1 MLTVKFLFQGN
12 VLQTA
17 KDDAEHNRKDLI
29 DAVSSIVEG
38 TKETGEDVVIVIPDK
53 DTLLVQVCIE
63 LGVHFIFESD
73 EVFKELVEEKV
84 KEAAKEAAKELSD
97 EVKNEEQ
104 KEDNEEQMDKD
115 INNLK
120 EEIEGIFKILSKDK
134 IKKILNDE
142 ASVAYDTL
150 GNILCGEIKEL
161 EELTGC
167 SNSLS
172 ERVQELKNNLDT
184 KVKTVEGK
192 YANVKKVMYKIGS
205 LILQVAK
212 VVLGI
217 CKFAFD
223 TVTITGTA
231 VARTGVFAANE
242 IKYAGKTIARSFKS
256 NVLGR
261 K

>member
-17 KDDAEHNRKDLI
+17 KNDAEHNKKDLI

-38 TKETGEDVVIVIPDK
+38 TKETGEDVVVVIPDK

-84 KEAAKEAAKELSD
+84 KEAAKELSD

-104 KEDNEEQMDKD
+104 KEDNEDQMDKD

-161 EELTGC
+161 EGLTGC

-261 K
+261 R

>member
-17 KDDAEHNRKDLI
+17 KNDAEHNRKDLI

-38 TKETGEDVVIVIPDK
+38 TKETGEDVVVVIPDK

-84 KEAAKEAAKELSD
+84 KEAAKELSD

-104 KEDNEEQMDKD
+104 KEDNEDQMDKD

-161 EELTGC
+161 EGLTGC

-261 K
+261 R